1 MSANEWKLVPVE
13 PTIDMSVAFAEV
25 FYSGSRAIDDDDIRD
40 WWSAMLAAAPTAPA
54 QAASGGEV
62 VAWRKRGEDGEYM
75 WHLWKAEPLVSL
87 GWEPLCIATRASA
100 PPAGEPDRATPSGG
114 REAGPEEDRIEAAY
128 WRFDARH
135 QGYGEWKQAPMSER
149 DAFKAE
155 MRNALAAEKTRAE
168 MRLVARGW
176 RKPEPPAGDPPAP
189 AAAREVVEALRDYAE
204 AAHYFVEAHDNEL
217 REAGETR
224 ESVRTRMLNAEQD
237 LIRLGYEFGKRAAL
251 AAADAQRAQ
260 EGGR

>member
-1 MSANEWKLVPVE
+1 MSQQDNAAQAVSKWKLVPVE
-13 PTIDMSVAFAEV
+13 PHMGMRAAGVSALYEASAGDIEATDMEV
-25 FYSGSRAIDDDDIRD
+25 GEAYR
-40 WWSAMLAAAPTAPA
+40 AMLAAAPTAPA

-62 VAWRKRGEDGEYM
+62 VSVKELADQVFALCESIEEMPDSAADSFALERFTAGQRFAAKQIRRGIGT
-75 WHLWKAEPLVSL
+75 WLVD
-87 GWEPLCIATRASA
+87 ERNIR
-100 PPAGEPDRATPSGG
+100 RATPAS
-114 REAGPEEDRIEAAY
+114 A
-128 WRFDARH
+128 
-135 QGYGEWKQAPMSER
+135 
-149 DAFKAE
+149 
-155 MRNALAAEKTRAE
+155 
-168 MRLVARGW
+168 
-176 RKPEPPAGDPPAP
+176 PPAGDPPAP

-260 EGGR
+260 EGGE